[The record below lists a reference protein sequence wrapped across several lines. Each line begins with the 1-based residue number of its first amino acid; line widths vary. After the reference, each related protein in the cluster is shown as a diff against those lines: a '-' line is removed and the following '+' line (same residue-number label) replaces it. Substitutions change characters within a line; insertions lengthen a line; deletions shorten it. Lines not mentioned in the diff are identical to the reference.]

1 MRKSLRSYLLDE
13 WNILMRLFRMALSR
27 MALSRMA
34 LSRMALSRMALSQ
47 TTLGLIM
54 LAQPALAGGSAT
66 IDRTEVTI
74 GGFAEF
80 ADTTGIITK
89 AEKAGGMV
97 FEAGWVVKRGWTW
110 RTPYGVPGPLDEPA
124 VHITYD
130 EAAAYCQWRG
140 GRLPTRDEWI
150 EYAYTEMRDDPPP
163 PFVTGK
169 TYPYPTGDSPD
180 GANCLRECGN
190 ATGNP
195 RDKIDHSEVLMRG
208 HGHASAGSTA
218 AGVNG
223 VHDMGANV
231 WEWATLGDGQNQATM
246 GGSWWYGATQ
256 MAADYGATK
265 PRDMAV
271 VYIGFRCISDGQ

>member
-1 MRKSLRSYLLDE
+1 MDSVFAHSPGMRKSLRSYLLDE

-34 LSRMALSRMALSQ
+34 LSRMALSRMALSRMALSRMALFRMALFQ

-80 ADTTGIITK
+80 ADATGIITK

-110 RTPYGVPGPLDEPA
+110 RTPYGVPGSLDEPA

-140 GRLPTRDEWI
+140 GVFRPVMNGSNTPTRKCVTIRLPFCHGQDL
-150 EYAYTEMRDDPPP
+150 PL
-163 PFVTGK
+163 
-169 TYPYPTGDSPD
+169 S
-180 GANCLRECGN
+180 N
-190 ATGNP
+190 
-195 RDKIDHSEVLMRG
+195 RG
-208 HGHASAGSTA
+208 
-218 AGVNG
+218 
-223 VHDMGANV
+223 
-231 WEWATLGDGQNQATM
+231 Q
-246 GGSWWYGATQ
+246 
-256 MAADYGATK
+256 
-265 PRDMAV
+265 P
-271 VYIGFRCISDGQ
+271 